1 MLHRTKAYYALNA
14 DIKAITTEA
23 TITIRTALAEHRSM
37 EGTDIGVSHFPRSAR
52 WQCFIQ
58 LGILV
63 ATGAGPVLRI
73 HPIKRE
79 TRLLML
85 APVGTLTV
93 PRALVHGGNG

>member
-1 MLHRTKAYYALNA
+1 MKAYYALNA
-14 DIKAITTEA
+14 DIKAIATEA

-37 EGTDIGVSHFPRSAR
+37 EGTDIGVSHSPRSAR
-52 WQCFIQ
+52 WLCFIQ
-58 LGILV
+58 LV

-93 PRALVHGGNG
+93 PRALVHGDNG